1 MGYRCVVLAKQVP
14 DTKNITGQAMKDDGT
29 VNRAALPAIFNPE
42 DLHALEAALDIKSE
56 YGGSV
61 TVITMGPPSACE
73 LLRQSLA
80 RGADRAILLTDR
92 KFAAADTLATSYALS
107 EAVNKLGGCDILLCG
122 RQAIDGDTA
131 QTGPQTA
138 QKLGLPQIAYVQ
150 ELLALEDGRAR
161 ARRQIEGGYEIL
173 EEKLPALLTI
183 TDEMNEPSPPRA
195 KLLLKYRY
203 ASSRSEI
210 AGKVRREMEDANLTP
225 DPEEANRKADRIASE
240 LEKKGLLIEEW
251 NVEDLGCAPER
262 CGGAGS
268 PTKVKK
274 IDSVVLS
281 SHDLEMIEPD
291 EKGIRELVAELA
303 RNHILD

>member
-14 DTKNITGQAMKDDGT
+14 DTKNITGQAMKEDGT

-56 YGGSV
+56 YGGCV

-73 LLRQSLA
+73 LLRQALS
-80 RGADRAILLTDR
+80 RGADRGILLTDR
-92 KFAAADTLATSYALS
+92 KFAAADTLATSYVLA

-150 ELLALEDGRAR
+150 ELLALEDGKAR
-161 ARRQIEGGYEIL
+161 VRRQIEGGYEIL

-183 TDEMNEPSPPRA
+183 TDEMNEPRPPRA

-203 ASSRSEI
+203 ASSRSELSSRI
-210 AGKVRREMEDANLTP
+210 RKEIEDAGGQ
-225 DPEEANRKADRIASE
+225 PEPNATNRKVDEIAAS
-240 LEKKGLLIEEW
+240 LESKGLLIEEW
-251 NVEDLGCAPER
+251 NVDDLGCEPER

-303 RNHILD
+303 HNHILD